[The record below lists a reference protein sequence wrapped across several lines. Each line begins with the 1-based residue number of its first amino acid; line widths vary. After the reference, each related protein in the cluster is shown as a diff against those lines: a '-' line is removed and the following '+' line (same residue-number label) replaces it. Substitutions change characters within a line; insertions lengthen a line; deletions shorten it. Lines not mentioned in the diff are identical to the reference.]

1 MIYLYLIKLYVY
13 INIIY
18 VNYLLYLFGYPIQVY
33 DQVLDQ
39 KVLLQHVL
47 CHLLHGHVLGRH
59 HEGGAEHDP
68 DVGGRHLVD
77 AAQVR
82 HAPEVPQQ
90 AQQGVAVRGGQL
102 PNHASH

>member
-1 MIYLYLIKLYVY
+1 M
-13 INIIY
+13 
-18 VNYLLYLFGYPIQVY
+18 YLFGYPIQVY
-33 DQVLDQ
+33 DQVLDK

-77 AAQVR
+77 AA
-82 HAPEVPQQ
+82 
-90 AQQGVAVRGGQL
+90 
-102 PNHASH
+102 